1 MRKLVMFVIAVFA
14 VSACNTPP
22 VKEVV
27 YVEVT
32 DTVIDKSSELKIVE
46 LQEQIDFVKDSLTS
60 INDSLNKELFIA
72 NYKLARV
79 KRYNDIAA
87 KGNNIKYLRGWIR
100 RALEE

>member
-1 MRKLVMFVIAVFA
+1 MFVIAVFA
-14 VSACNTPP
+14 ISACNTTP

-27 YVEVT
+27 YVEVK

-46 LQEQIDFVKDSLTS
+46 LQKQIDFVKDSLTS

-87 KGNNIKYLRGWIR
+87 KSNNIKYLRGWIR

>member
-1 MRKLVMFVIAVFA
+1 MFVIAVFA

-22 VKEVV
+22 VNEVV